1 MRSNQQDHLDKV
13 NFIEYTKLPGIIND
27 RLHFMFTGVKPV
39 NKKISNMSQATKSSS
54 NDNKASPGLK
64 AQEHVTEKA
73 FTDNLIKIFAG
84 DLDSKMKFTF
94 EMYDFDQDGLITPE
108 DIRIMMSYMPFQR
121 NVQLQNVQGLI
132 ERASS
137 RGCMSPMAKS
147 QQTKER
153 TK

>member
-1 MRSNQQDHLDKV
+1 MIEDYDDNIDKQFIDKWARQYFKDLYNDLLMRSNQQDHLDKV

-27 RLHFMFTGVKPV
+27 RLHFMFTGVKAV
-39 NKKISNMSQATKSSS
+39 NKKISNMSQVTKSSS

-94 EMYDFDQDGLITPE
+94 EM
-108 DIRIMMSYMPFQR
+108 
-121 NVQLQNVQGLI
+121 
-132 ERASS
+132 
-137 RGCMSPMAKS
+137 
-147 QQTKER
+147 
-153 TK
+153 